1 MKTWAGGDSSLWP
14 APPGRDLPARLQ
26 PGCVIPGITP
36 KKNTTMVN
44 YEILKKASL
53 TIRVN
58 FSDKLLAT

>member
-1 MKTWAGGDSSLWP
+1 MAR
-14 APPGRDLPARLQ
+14 PPGRDLPARLQ

-53 TIRVN
+53 AIKVD
-58 FSDKLLAT
+58 FSNKLLVI